1 MFSLEDLGFTQRTP
15 EFSRFKLGFKLAAC
29 ELGAEPMVNLSM
41 VPIVQVSGLL
51 STPRILSIID
61 IQLWTDLRTPEEAA
75 AWLVFGL
82 QGLQK
87 HLGPLP
93 PWWSLGEASLHLHP
107 VILRSR
113 EMAERSR
120 ARAARPHCTMEAGH
134 ARLFRRELR
143 EAIERHDNEVSSV
156 VEFDGQVLRVH
167 VEGATVSS
175 LAEGEAWS
183 VGILWKV
190 SKHLK
195 LPARF
200 RGEQVS
206 IGYFDGELDFD
217 ACRYDAEGQER

>member
-1 MFSLEDLGFTQRTP
+1 MFSLEDLGFTERTP
-15 EFSRFKLGFKLAAC
+15 EFSRLKLGFKLAVC
-29 ELGAEPMVNLSM
+29 ELEAEPMVSLSM

-51 STPRILSIID
+51 STPRILATID
-61 IQLWTDLRTPEEAA
+61 VQLRTDLRTTEEAA

-82 QGLQK
+82 QRLQK

-107 VILRSR
+107 VIQERR
-113 EMAERSR
+113 AMAERSR
-120 ARAARPHCTMEAGH
+120 AWAARPHCTMEAGH

-143 EAIERHDNEVSSV
+143 EVIERHDNEVSSL

-167 VEGATVSS
+167 VVGATVSS
-175 LAEGEAWS
+175 LAEGDAWP

-190 SKHLK
+190 SKHMK

-217 ACRYDAEGQER
+217 AHRYDAEGQER